1 MVTVAGRVAATT
13 LTGDGSGLTG
23 ISGAG
28 GGDSTETYTNI
39 LRSNDSTAIQVAD
52 NLIPTENDTF
62 SLGTADK
69 KWSAVHV
76 AGGTIFLG
84 NLTRK
89 LELSNNATYE
99 NIQKLEEQLKINK
112 IEYAFYNNSNYLK
125 KLYSIYFPYE
135 EIFLEKKI
143 VNIKNISNIQ
153 DNEIILINLISE

>member
-1 MVTVAGRVAATT
+1 MKYAKHIVFF
-13 LTGDGSGLTG
+13 LF
-23 ISGAG
+23 I
-28 GGDSTETYTNI
+28 
-39 LRSNDSTAIQVAD
+39 
-52 NLIPTENDTF
+52 NLIIVF
-62 SLGTADK
+62 L
-69 KWSAVHV
+69 
-76 AGGTIFLG
+76 TIFLG

-89 LELSNNATYE
+89 LELSNNAKHE